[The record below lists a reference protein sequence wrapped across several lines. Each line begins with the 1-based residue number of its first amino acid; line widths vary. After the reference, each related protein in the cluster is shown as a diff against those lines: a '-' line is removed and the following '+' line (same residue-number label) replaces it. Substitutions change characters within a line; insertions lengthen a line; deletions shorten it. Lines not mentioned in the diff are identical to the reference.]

1 MHQASVK
8 RSDTEGQKP
17 PVTPSAQGEAGA
29 LTWVSQEPEE
39 GFFTRGS
46 TTRSVMEVTPTHAQ
60 TPCLTCLLLIHIF
73 AIAIII
79 IIIIIIIIL

>member
-39 GFFTRGS
+39 GFLQG
-46 TTRSVMEVTPTHAQ
+46 EVLPG
-60 TPCLTCLLLIHIF
+60 LSWKSLLLMHKHLASPVSF
-73 AIAIII
+73 SSP
-79 IIIIIIIIL
+79 